1 MLSIL
6 GPSKSMYDQI
16 TYFLDPPPVRACMLC
31 APPTPLPPDEHT
43 FFYSS
48 ENRNKNNN
56 LSHTIRILD
65 LNPLKYSIK
74 PNPTPSAH
82 KEECAKIRGTEI
94 GVNFTELQKFS

>member
-1 MLSIL
+1 
-6 GPSKSMYDQI
+6 MYDQI

-48 ENRNKNNN
+48 ENRNKNHHN